1 MQPLNHTIAKLA
13 DDPFLDQYSLLVFS
27 RLSVEPLMSGCE
39 GWSAEDDKVF
49 NQGRQDHYM
58 YHKNKE
64 R

>member
-1 MQPLNHTIAKLA
+1 MTHTIAKLA

-27 RLSVEPLMSGCE
+27 RLSVENIGA
-39 GWSAEDDKVF
+39 GRQHWSSEDWEIF

-64 R
+64 RS

>member
-1 MQPLNHTIAKLA
+1 MINHTIAKLA

-27 RLSVEPLMSGCE
+27 RLSVENIGA
-39 GWSAEDDKVF
+39 GRQHWSSEDWAIF

-64 R
+64 RS